1 MGVQWLRSKIQ
12 QVRQGPKSH
21 EQEVPCQIRSVQEEQ
36 TQLPQV
42 GQVRHQIQQILHC
55 CPETLQI
62 ILEKA
67 QGMEESSQT
76 PTPTQ
81 EESSQTPTQT
91 PTQEEDSQT
100 PTPYT
105 PTQTPTPTTPTPP
118 SYYPPHP
125 SPWPRHPHPSPPL
138 PPQGTVN

>member
-1 MGVQWLRSKIQ
+1 MGKIQ

-42 GQVRHQIQQILHC
+42 GQVRHQIQQVLHC

-81 EESSQTPTQT
+81 EE
-91 PTQEEDSQT
+91 DSQT
-100 PTPYT
+100 PTPTHYT

-118 SYYPPHP
+118 SYHPPYP
-125 SPWPRHPHPSPPL
+125 SPWPRHPHPSSSL
-138 PPQGTVN
+138 P

>member
-1 MGVQWLRSKIQ
+1 MGKIQ

-42 GQVRHQIQQILHC
+42 GQVRHQIQQVLHC

-76 PTPTQ
+76 PTQTPTQ
-81 EESSQTPTQT
+81 EEDSQTPTQT

-100 PTPYT
+100 PTHYT
-105 PTQTPTPTTPTPP
+105 PTQTPTPP
-118 SYYPPHP
+118 SYHPPHP

>member
-55 CPETLQI
+55 CPETLRI
-62 ILEKA
+62 RLEKV
-67 QGMEESSQT
+67 QVV
-76 PTPTQ
+76 

-91 PTQEEDSQT
+91 PTQTT
-100 PTPYT
+100 PTP
-105 PTQTPTPTTPTPP
+105 PTPTTPTPSHP
-118 SYYPPHP
+118 SYHPPRP
-125 SPWPRHPHPSPPL
+125 SPRPSPRTPLPSPSPPHL
-138 PPQGTVN
+138 RTVN

>member
-1 MGVQWLRSKIQ
+1 MGKIQ

-42 GQVRHQIQQILHC
+42 GQVRHQIQQVLHC

-76 PTPTQ
+76 PTQ
-81 EESSQTPTQT
+81 EEDSQTPTQT

-100 PTPYT
+100 PTHYT
-105 PTQTPTPTTPTPP
+105 PTQ
-118 SYYPPHP
+118 
-125 SPWPRHPHPSPPL
+125 
-138 PPQGTVN
+138 